1 MPLFAGGQ
9 TCAQN
14 GIKCIKDAA
23 KVLKPKKNLTPLATL
38 KVKYETVFC
47 TFPDILISYRN
58 QTSRHNA
65 QRNQHQ
71 SASSLTD
78 LRCFRS
84 IAENL
89 KC

>member
-47 TFPDILISYRN
+47 TFPDIVISYRN
-58 QTSRHNA
+58 
-65 QRNQHQ
+65 
-71 SASSLTD
+71 
-78 LRCFRS
+78 
-84 IAENL
+84 
-89 KC
+89 